1 MTEQEMEQ
9 LMQRL
14 SAGREYRLMQSFSVR
29 SNSDN
34 DSGMIAD
41 GYATTF
47 NQPYLLYDFGDYKVY
62 EQIDSRAFDDCD
74 MSDVI
79 MQYDHRGR
87 VFARTSNKTLE
98 LNPDNI
104 GLYFRADLSGTT
116 IGNQLYEEIKGGYTT
131 KMSFGFVV
139 GEQKSEY
146 VEDKEHNTV
155 TVTRTITKIRK
166 LYDVSAVSIP
176 ANDATQISA
185 RSISDGLIREIAAER
200 KKALDHIRKRKK
212 LELKLRLMEV

>member
-29 SNSDN
+29 SNSND

-176 ANDATQISA
+176 CQ
-185 RSISDGLIREIAAER
+185 
-200 KKALDHIRKRKK
+200 
-212 LELKLRLMEV
+212 

>member
-14 SAGREYRLMQSFSVR
+14 SAGREYRMMQSFSVR
-29 SNSDN
+29 SNSND

-62 EQIDSRAFDDCD
+62 EQIDSRALDDCD

-79 MQYDHRGR
+79 MQYDHSGR

-155 TVTRTITKIRK
+155 TVTRTITKSENCTMSVQYLFLPTMPHRS
-166 LYDVSAVSIP
+166 VHAVSLT
-176 ANDATQISA
+176 D
-185 RSISDGLIREIAAER
+185 
-200 KKALDHIRKRKK
+200 
-212 LELKLRLMEV
+212 

>member
-1 MTEQEMEQ
+1 
-9 LMQRL
+9 
-14 SAGREYRLMQSFSVR
+14 
-29 SNSDN
+29 
-34 DSGMIAD
+34 MIAD

-47 NQPYLLYDFGDYKVY
+47 DQPYLLYDFGDYKVY
-62 EQIDSRAFDDCD
+62 EQIDSRAFEDCD

-146 VEDKEHNTV
+146 VEDKEHNTI

-185 RSISDGLIREIAAER
+185 RSISDGLIKEIAAER

-212 LELKLRLMEV
+212 LELKLKLMEV

>member
-29 SNSDN
+29 SNSND

-104 GLYFRADLSGTT
+104 GLYFRQICPVRPSAISCTRKSMVA
-116 IGNQLYEEIKGGYTT
+116 IRQ

>member
-29 SNSDN
+29 SNSTD

-104 GLYFRADLSGTT
+104 SCTRKSRVATRQKCRLDL
-116 IGNQLYEEIKGGYTT
+116 
-131 KMSFGFVV
+131 
-139 GEQKSEY
+139 
-146 VEDKEHNTV
+146 
-155 TVTRTITKIRK
+155 
-166 LYDVSAVSIP
+166 
-176 ANDATQISA
+176 
-185 RSISDGLIREIAAER
+185 
-200 KKALDHIRKRKK
+200 
-212 LELKLRLMEV
+212 

>member
-29 SNSDN
+29 SNSND

-104 GLYFRADLSGTT
+104 GLYFRADLSDHRQSAVR
-116 IGNQLYEEIKGGYTT
+116 GNQWW
-131 KMSFGFVV
+131 
-139 GEQKSEY
+139 
-146 VEDKEHNTV
+146 
-155 TVTRTITKIRK
+155 
-166 LYDVSAVSIP
+166 LYDKNVVWICSRRTEIGVCGGQGTQHCHGDTDYHKNPKAVRCQCSIYP
-176 ANDATQISA
+176 CQ
-185 RSISDGLIREIAAER
+185 
-200 KKALDHIRKRKK
+200 
-212 LELKLRLMEV
+212 

>member
-14 SAGREYRLMQSFSVR
+14 SAGREYRMMQSFSVR

-104 GLYFRADLSGTT
+104 GH
-116 IGNQLYEEIKGGYTT
+116 QLYEEIKGGYTT

-176 ANDATQISA
+176 ANDATPNAGGCFCIC
-185 RSISDGLIREIAAER
+185 R
-200 KKALDHIRKRKK
+200 
-212 LELKLRLMEV
+212 LRLPLENRI

>member
-29 SNSDN
+29 SNSGD

-47 NQPYLLYDFGDYKVY
+47 DQPYLLYDFGDYKVY
-62 EQIDSRAFDDCD
+62 EQIDSRAFEDCD

-104 GLYFRADLSGTT
+104 GLYSGQICLVRPSAISCTKKSRVATRQKCRLDL
-116 IGNQLYEEIKGGYTT
+116 
-131 KMSFGFVV
+131 
-139 GEQKSEY
+139 
-146 VEDKEHNTV
+146 
-155 TVTRTITKIRK
+155 
-166 LYDVSAVSIP
+166 
-176 ANDATQISA
+176 
-185 RSISDGLIREIAAER
+185 
-200 KKALDHIRKRKK
+200 
-212 LELKLRLMEV
+212 

>member
-29 SNSDN
+29 SNSND

-116 IGNQLYEEIKGGYTT
+116 IGNQLYEEINGGYTT

-146 VEDKEHNTV
+146 VEDKEAWDLADEPKDNMTIY
-155 TVTRTITKIRK
+155 RITKN
-166 LYDVSAVSIP
+166 IP
-176 ANDATQISA
+176 H
-185 RSISDGLIREIAAER
+185 AEETD
-200 KKALDHIRKRKK
+200 LDLVLWQVRRYGPFYVTGRYW
-212 LELKLRLMEV
+212 EC

>member
-104 GLYFRADLSGTT
+104 GLYFRADLSGTI